1 VGGANMG
8 RTFHTDRFFDLVIDI
23 ASEADSA
30 GLGQALQAGR
40 DARAERSSPSFYVNF
55 CCKIGPEA

>member
-1 VGGANMG
+1 MG
-8 RTFHTDRFFDLVIDI
+8 RTFRTDRFFDLVIDI